1 MHAVPAGAARHKL
14 ESMSSEQ
21 TIYERIIAREIP
33 SRIVYEDDEL
43 IAFHDIA
50 PKADLHV
57 LVVTKQVYR
66 DVTDL
71 AVHDPA
77 LLARLVGVAKQV
89 AADHANGEFRLVF
102 NCGESVGQTIFHV
115 HGHIL
120 SGGLDEGSVGH
131 EF

>member
-1 MHAVPAGAARHKL
+1 
-14 ESMSSEQ
+14 MSAEP

-57 LVVTKQVYR
+57 LVVTKKVYR
-66 DVTDL
+66 DVADL
-71 AVHDPA
+71 AAHDPA
-77 LLARLVGVAKQV
+77 LLGRLVGVAKRV
-89 AADHANGEFRLVF
+89 ATELANGEFRLVF
-102 NCGESVGQTIFHV
+102 NCGESSGQTIFHV
-115 HGHIL
+115 HAHVL